1 MEVKNNTK
9 KKLIS
14 NNANNIITSP
24 KNDPEEN
31 LDNFITKIIK
41 TYTIKYT
48 LYIIG
53 KRLHYLSSEGDVL
66 YFLLDISAETDINPF
81 DKKLLIDIQFIP
93 NKKPYIT
100 FKKDFFIPSLCDNR
114 NFFDCLY
121 KKDYIYDKKFDTVE
135 KIFDEIVHKGIK
147 HFLFCIKDCIKFKNF
162 IFFGDYDLKEF
173 YNMNDFLERDNVLL
187 YRINQ
192 VNDSVIEERYMIIT
206 QLYLLI
212 FTPKENDKSFA
223 KLIFKEKLHDINFS
237 QKIIYNK
244 FIKKK
249 VLRLSLQGI
258 NTPIDNTYE
267 IEFFFVNRN
276 CPVIIDDLSE
286 DEEKKENSNNNTNN
300 INNNNNIITE
310 EQKEEKIFEEK
321 CHKLKEDLE
330 KKQNEVNF
338 RQYISI
344 IRISKSLFHIQK
356 KEVKILNNDINYQN
370 QIIDNEKLFQFSEKA
385 FFYYNNLKKD
395 EKEKFQEIRE
405 FYLIAVNLIG
415 AELMAFYDKD
425 KTNFNYYYDKI
436 KFILSENEKNQ

>member
-24 KNDPEEN
+24 KNEPEEN

-267 IEFFFVNRN
+267 IEFFFVDRC
-276 CPVIIDDLSE
+276 CPVLTELNIDE
-286 DEEKKENSNNNTNN
+286 NEKKE
-300 INNNNNIITE
+300 NNNNIIINNE
-310 EQKEEKIFEEK
+310 PKEEKIFKEK
-321 CHKLKEDLE
+321 CDKLKEEIE
-330 KKQNEVNF
+330 KKQNEINF
-338 RQYISI
+338 RKYFSV
-344 IRISKSLFHIQK
+344 IRSCKPLFHIQR
-356 KEVKILNNDINYQN
+356 KEVKLVNNLQFQN

-385 FFYYNNLKKD
+385 FNYYNNLKNE
-395 EKEKFQEIRE
+395 EKEKFQDIKE

-436 KFILSENEKNQ
+436 KSILGENEKNQ

>member
-1 MEVKNNTK
+1 MEVNNNGK
-9 KKLIS
+9 KKIIS
-14 NNANNIITSP
+14 NNDNNIIISTE
-24 KNDPEEN
+24 NNPEEN
-31 LDNFITKIIK
+31 IDNFIDKIIK
-41 TYTIKYT
+41 NYTINYT

-53 KRLHYLSSEGDVL
+53 KRLHYLSSEGDIL
-66 YFLLDISAETDINPF
+66 YFLLDIRSETDINPF

-100 FKKDFFIPSLCDNR
+100 FKNDFFIPSLCDNR

-121 KKDYIYDKKFDTVE
+121 KKDYIYDKKFDMVE

-147 HFLFCIKDCIKFKNF
+147 HFLYCIKDCIEFKNF

-173 YNMNDFLERDNVLL
+173 YNINDFLERDNILL

-192 VNDSVIEERYMIIT
+192 VTNSVIEERYMIIT

-244 FIKKK
+244 FIKRKI
-249 VLRLSLQGI
+249 LRLSLQGI

-267 IEFFFVNRN
+267 IEFFFVDRN
-276 CPVIIDDLSE
+276 CPVIIDDLSD
-286 DEEKKENSNNNTNN
+286 DEEKKENTNAN
-300 INNNNNIITE
+300 VITE
-310 EQKEEKIFEEK
+310 KQKEEKIFEEK
-321 CHKLKEDLE
+321 CSKLKEDLE
-330 KKQNEVNF
+330 KKQNEVNL
-338 RQYISI
+338 RKYISI
-344 IRISKSLFHIQK
+344 IRSCKSLFHIQK
-356 KEVKILNNDINYQN
+356 KEVKILNNVLNYQN
-370 QIIDNEKLFQFSEKA
+370 QIIDNEKLFQFSEKC
-385 FFYYNNLKKD
+385 FNYYNNLKNG